1 MSSGGKGGNGGL
13 RATETKGQDEHRE
26 QQKGRQVTH
35 GVLVQ
40 IRKSVF
46 PFGQMQHR
54 ARLQGLASR
63 VQVGFQPR
71 SPPCAVKSLH
81 NCMRAVKA
89 DQPRNQSRHIQKTGS
104 KPRKSR
110 ELLEME
116 DEWHCMRNALAN
128 IGK

>member
-26 QQKGRQVTH
+26 QQKGRQVAH

-40 IRKSVF
+40 IRKRVF

-63 VQVGFQPR
+63 VQAGFQPP

-81 NCMRAVKA
+81 NCMGAVEAGPAKKA
-89 DQPRNQSRHIQKTGS
+89 
-104 KPRKSR
+104 
-110 ELLEME
+110 E
-116 DEWHCMRNALAN
+116 
-128 IGK
+128 